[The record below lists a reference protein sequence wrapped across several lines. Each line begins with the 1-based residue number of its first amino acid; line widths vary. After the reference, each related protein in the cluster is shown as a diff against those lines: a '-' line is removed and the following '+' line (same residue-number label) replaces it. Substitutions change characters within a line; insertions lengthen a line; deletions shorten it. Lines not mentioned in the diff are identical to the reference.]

1 MCLATKWCHRCSS
14 QNCIY
19 YFGTS
24 ILVMVCLV
32 ACSHACVVSSY
43 QKCETVVE
51 SSVVRNTLMP
61 ERGGDCHALF
71 TATGRQQCDKLPA
84 GSSYNNGDQG
94 NVSQHIFRLFRMGL
108 RIRLGPSPSS
118 GVPMLTACHRRQRMK
133 WAQDH

>member
-61 ERGGDCHALF
+61 EGGGDCHALF

-84 GSSYNNGDQG
+84 ARGGLEQNFRPGNLTLIQAISYTHNKFLNRTT
-94 NVSQHIFRLFRMGL
+94 IFFVW
-108 RIRLGPSPSS
+108 PSS
-118 GVPMLTACHRRQRMK
+118 SLHK
-133 WAQDH
+133 KSFNS